1 MTIMT
6 MNAMNHSLTGARSAS
21 KSARLPSLAVTK
33 FLQARAALPEMPEQ
47 ESHFAAVTGTFSPPT
62 AAPGW
67 SPWRT
72 SSGTG

>member
-1 MTIMT
+1 MT

-47 ESHFAAVTGTFSPPT
+47 ESHFAAVTGVVLRL
-62 AAPGW
+62 AAASVPVATLGW
-67 SPWRT
+67 LSF
-72 SSGTG
+72 GG